1 MKKNNEEILPNGTEV
16 LIYIGR
22 SVKCYSN
29 EDKPIEKIIKGTI
42 IGNYCYEEEPYHGS
56 IYYEELR
63 YKVLGEDGEIYERN
77 ADTFDPENKYTN
89 DNINIIS
96 IDDRITRLE
105 RNISEAKR
113 KIEDTQKKIEIY
125 NDMINLLNKLKYEKN
140 DKNLNILKQME
151 TKIIRNRQKNFYF
164 D

>member
-22 SVKCYSN
+22 SVKFYTN

-63 YKVLGEDGEIYERN
+63 YKVLGEDGEIYEKN

-89 DNINIIS
+89 DN
-96 IDDRITRLE
+96 ITRLE

-140 DKNLNILKQME
+140 DENLNNLKQME